1 MQKEKKLHTYVF
13 FLNKHSKFC
22 SVSLGQ
28 KVERKLFFSEEW
40 KTCSKL
46 DVFDLSIMMLC
57 EGNGDEK
64 WENED
69 NKTRFVY
76 IGLSTHLSSRNID
89 QSPAFIMFW
98 WYH

>member
-1 MQKEKKLHTYVF
+1 
-13 FLNKHSKFC
+13 
-22 SVSLGQ
+22 
-28 KVERKLFFSEEW
+28 
-40 KTCSKL
+40 
-46 DVFDLSIMMLC
+46 MMLC

-89 QSPAFIMFW
+89 QGGRKQFLDG
-98 WYH
+98 